1 MRQEFGYQMAF
12 VRGQTLQHILEI
24 GVRVV
29 PVEPG
34 ALNQAHD
41 GGRTLVGPQRDCE

>member
-1 MRQEFGYQMAF
+1 MSGVRRLPPLGQEFGDQMAF
-12 VRGQTLQHILEI
+12 VHGQALQHILEI

-34 ALNQAHD
+34 ALS
-41 GGRTLVGPQRDCE
+41 